1 MKLKFSILY
10 SWLIRTLTFFLPN
23 IPFLMR
29 FRGFLYS
36 VMMKECG
43 KDFQVTSSA
52 IINSLSGLIIKNHVY
67 IGPNTVIIG
76 VDIIIEDEVLI
87 GPNCVISG
95 GNHSFLNGSFR
106 FAPSIGAPV
115 LIKKGSWIAANC
127 TITAGAVMPHRS
139 ILAAGAVLSQK
150 FTDGDAL
157 YGGIPAKFIKT
168 INT

>member
-1 MKLKFSILY
+1 MKLKLSILY
-10 SWLIRTLTFFLPN
+10 SWLVRTLTFFWPN

-36 VMMKECG
+36 LMMKECG

-52 IINSLSGLIIKNHVY
+52 ILNSLSGLIIKNNVY

-76 VDIIIEDEVLI
+76 VDICIEDDVLI

-106 FAPSIGAPV
+106 FGPSISAPV

-127 TITAGAVMPHRS
+127 TITAGAIMPPSS
-139 ILAAGAVLSQK
+139 ILAAGGVLSQK
-150 FTDGDAL
+150 FIEGNAL

-168 INT
+168 INI